1 MNIMNINKTEN
12 RIILLYSK
20 LRLDLQLLTPGMM
33 KLLEI
38 TEKKSIKIKMLTCI
52 KFSNVVSKNY
62 QQNSKIMYK
71 SILNK

>member
-1 MNIMNINKTEN
+1 MNINKTAN

-62 QQNSKIMYK
+62 QQNSRILYK

>member
-52 KFSNVVSKNY
+52 KFSNVVSENY

>member
-1 MNIMNINKTEN
+1 
-12 RIILLYSK
+12 
-20 LRLDLQLLTPGMM
+20 M

-62 QQNSKIMYK
+62 QQNSRILYK